1 VPNGKV
7 TQVIRSNPAC
17 IKDWLKALRLHQWMK
32 NALIFV
38 PLLAAQQ
45 LLNIALLWQAAR
57 GVPIVRAMCFQ
68 RVSPQ

>member
-1 VPNGKV
+1 
-7 TQVIRSNPAC
+7 
-17 IKDWLKALRLHQWMK
+17 MK